1 MAREFKAAQIEN
13 KDILT
18 SPKLSEA
25 LKNAKDVTPFNKG
38 VFPLPNGGEVTF
50 KGYALQEWTLSAG
63 KDARGVNQDEKK
75 GKTPVLV
82 FGVGSN
88 LVSVAI
94 GAFSKPK
101 TGWVDGEIS
110 YTCDPGEGLRHEL
123 ASACDYASAIKV
135 IDAYLKTTNKQKL
148 VVKNTYVLSVDK
160 TYTITVPNIVKVD
173 K

>member
-1 MAREFKAAQIEN
+1 
-13 KDILT
+13 
-18 SPKLSEA
+18 
-25 LKNAKDVTPFNKG
+25 
-38 VFPLPNGGEVTF
+38 
-50 KGYALQEWTLSAG
+50 
-63 KDARGVNQDEKK
+63 
-75 GKTPVLV
+75 
-82 FGVGSN
+82 
-88 LVSVAI
+88 
-94 GAFSKPK
+94 
-101 TGWVDGEIS
+101 VDGEIS